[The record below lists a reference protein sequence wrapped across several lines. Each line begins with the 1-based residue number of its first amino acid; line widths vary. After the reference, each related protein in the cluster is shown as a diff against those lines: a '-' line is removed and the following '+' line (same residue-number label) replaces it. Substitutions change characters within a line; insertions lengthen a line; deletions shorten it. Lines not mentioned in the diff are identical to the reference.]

1 MKKIWILILALIIGA
16 VGFVYFSP
24 MFEKNPPVIKIY
36 TNGFTNLKNPVK
48 IEIKDDTGIKG
59 YKIVLVTPN
68 MVEELMNVEEPA
80 LGKDVVLNLKLP
92 KNINSKQIK
101 LIIEA
106 YDVSKWHFFAGN
118 SSKKEIVLSIDK
130 TSPDA
135 QVVNNSYAIGRG
147 GSAAVVVK
155 VTDENLKDAYISV
168 NGKYKFKL
176 TPFVKDGYYVA
187 LVAWPVSEKEFSADL
202 IAIDEAGNKSTAHI
216 PYYWKTR
223 GIYRQKNVKIKITD
237 KFINNIAKRVI
248 EKMGFDVPDDPV
260 KAFKL
265 VNETIRKIC
274 EDKIKK
280 YTSNVYE
287 DKVNG
292 FYLNRFNP
300 LPGSAKRADFGEIR
314 HYYYKNEEISRAI
327 HKGIDLAKVKRAK
340 IYASNTGKVVTAEYI
355 GIYGNTL
362 IVYHKLGLYTLYGHT
377 SEFKVKKGD
386 IVRRGMVIAR
396 TGATGAVFGDHLHFG
411 VYVQG
416 IAVQPIEWMDQHW
429 IKTNIVK
436 VIKDARR
443 MILK

>member
-1 MKKIWILILALIIGA
+1 MKKIWILIVALIIGA
-16 VGFVYFSP
+16 IGFVYFSP
-24 MFEKNPPVIKIY
+24 MFEKNPPVIKVY
-36 TNGFTNLKNPVK
+36 TNGFTNLKNPIK

-80 LGKDVVLNLKLP
+80 LGKDVVLKLKLP
-92 KNINSKQIK
+92 KNINSTQIK

-223 GIYRQKNVKIKITD
+223 GVYRLKNVKIKITD
-237 KFINNIAKRVI
+237 KFINNVAKRVI
-248 EKMGFDVPDDPV
+248 EKMGFDVPNDPV
-260 KAFKL
+260 KVFKL

-274 EDKIKK
+274 EDKIRE
-280 YTSNVYE
+280 YTSNIYE

-314 HYYYKNEEISRAI
+314 HYYYKKEEISRAI

-362 IVYHKLGLYTLYGHT
+362 IVYHRLGLYTLYGHT

-386 IVRRGMVIAR
+386 TVRRGMIIAR

-429 IKTNIVK
+429 INTNIVK
-436 VIKDARR
+436 VIKSARR